1 MTTEYAE
8 MAEILFEVKE
18 KLDDSEYLALS
29 NLLLKANNAQ
39 RKREQINGDAERLGD
54 IIIIAFLEFQIKDLR
69 EERDNITKQIRQAS
83 KNLGY
88 VICDCGCSLKASS
101 MRTHL
106 LGLKHRK
113 YLAFNL
119 HNSGDA
125 MVQDD

>member
-1 MTTEYAE
+1 MTEYAE
-8 MAEILFEVKE
+8 MAEILFDVKE
-18 KLDDSEYLALS
+18 KLDDNEYLKLS
-29 NLLLKANNAQ
+29 NMLLKANNAQ

-54 IIIIAFLEFQIKDLR
+54 IIALLEFQIKDLR
-69 EERDNITKQIRQAS
+69 EERDNITKQMRQAP